1 MSDAADEVKDLIE
14 KSRRLL
20 DQANEFAARYEQL
33 TSELREI
40 LAKLEQERRCKYP
53 EAAIWALNERSGKF

>member
-40 LAKLEQERRCKYP
+40 LAKLERERKK
-53 EAAIWALNERSGKF
+53 I

>member
-1 MSDAADEVKDLIE
+1 MRYEQPGWSPKMSDAADEVKDLIE

-20 DQANEFAARYEQL
+20 DQAREFAARYEQL

-40 LAKLEQERRCKYP
+40 LAKLERQRK
-53 EAAIWALNERSGKF
+53 KM